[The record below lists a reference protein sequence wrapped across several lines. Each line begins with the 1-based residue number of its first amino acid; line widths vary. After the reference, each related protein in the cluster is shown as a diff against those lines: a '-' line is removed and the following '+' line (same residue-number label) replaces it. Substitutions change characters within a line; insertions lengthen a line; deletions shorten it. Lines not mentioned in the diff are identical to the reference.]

1 MINLFQ
7 YGRFF
12 LRHALLR
19 KKISLTRKKSIY
31 EIDYRQLQEQGVRL
45 LIYDADDTLCGHH
58 EDLSEKTKRLFR
70 RLATGKAFPFQIA
83 IISNSNKRRQE
94 RLSYQVKDFSI
105 FIEKSANKP
114 SPKGFLEILSH
125 FQTKPENAAV
135 IGDRLGTDLF
145 GAELAGIPHLI
156 LVEPYSSLFEGR
168 NAPFFIR
175 VIRDMEKK
183 ICFLICLL

>member
-19 KKISLTRKKSIY
+19 KKMAVIRKKSVY
-31 EIDYRQLQEQGVRL
+31 EIDYRRLQEQGIRL
-45 LIYDADDTLCGHH
+45 LIYDADDTLCEHH
-58 EDLSEKTKRLFR
+58 EDLPERTKKLFR
-70 RLATGKAFPFQIA
+70 TLAASKAFPFHIA

-105 FIEKSANKP
+105 FVEKSANKP

-125 FQTKPENAAV
+125 FQTKPEKAAV

-145 GAELAGIPHLI
+145 GAELAGIHHLVLI
-156 LVEPYSSLFEGR
+156 EPYSSIFGSR
-168 NAPFFIR
+168 KAPFLIR
-175 VIRDMEKK
+175 VIRDLEKR
-183 ICFLICLL
+183 FVF